1 MKHGK
6 TMTILFSLL
15 LALAMIP
22 LAAFATGEDILE
34 SAPEVP
40 LPDEAHRLEE
50 EEFAARRAK
59 RAAARDAKGGR
70 GR

>member
-1 MKHGK
+1 MKYGK
-6 TMTILFSLL
+6 TMTILFSLF

-40 LPDEAHRLEE
+40 LPDEAPEAEGAYGL
-50 EEFAARRAK
+50 
-59 RAAARDAKGGR
+59 
-70 GR
+70 